1 MDYVAKKGLYDLLN
15 DLKKK
20 GRTILI
26 TTHEIDYMEDICD
39 EAVILSKGRLV
50 YLGNPKKVLAECSRV
65 NKINVE
71 YLSVLDAD
79 LAKQIWE
86 KYSCAE
92 GENSIDIL
100 FSDPQQKQEI
110 ADMLMKAY
118 NVSKLSVN
126 TATIR
131 EALENVLTEME

>member
-15 DLKKK
+15 DLKRK

-50 YLGNPKKVLAECSRV
+50 YQGNPKKVLAECSRV
-65 NKINVE
+65 SKINVE